1 MRIGDWS
8 SDVCSSDLI
17 ARAAEPLRRRERFH
31 QPPARL
37 VRAAEDADLAGA
49 DEVAQRIHHLVIWRV
64 MVGPVRLLKFDFVG
78 LVSRHAFFVRLD
90 FILAFVLFLSVS
102 FLPLLPAISLPPSL

>member
-49 DEVAQRIHHLVIWRV
+49 DEVAQRIHHLVIGRV
-64 MVGPVRLLKFDFVG
+64 MVGPVRLIKIDIVRSEERRVG
-78 LVSRHAFFVRLD
+78 TECVSTFRYRWTPYH
-90 FILAFVLFLSVS
+90 
-102 FLPLLPAISLPPSL
+102 